1 VFFPDLFALQ
11 MPMQLLADRKT
22 STNQASSHHKK
33 EAPQPRRYK
42 PAQRG
47 DDFLTKFQRNAG
59 LVANGVARNLNK
71 VGAYIKD
78 TMDDIMYPYRK
89 RPK

>member
-1 VFFPDLFALQ
+1 MNLFEFVMSNCPKYLHFISILEDLTYLDNTA
-11 MPMQLLADRKT
+11 
-22 STNQASSHHKK
+22 
-33 EAPQPRRYK
+33 APQPRRYK